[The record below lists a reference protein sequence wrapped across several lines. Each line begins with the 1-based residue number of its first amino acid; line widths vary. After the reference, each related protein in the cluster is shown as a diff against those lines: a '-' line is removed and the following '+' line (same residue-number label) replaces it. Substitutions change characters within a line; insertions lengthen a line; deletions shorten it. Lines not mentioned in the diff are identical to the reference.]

1 MYQALSTWDQD
12 IQDFGNVRGNLK
24 VYETGCYQSLVDIIE
39 NQRIDTVF
47 QPIVDLH
54 KGGVYAYEALSRI
67 QGESS
72 FPNTESLFQASQFF
86 RQTLQLERVCQKSAI
101 RRAEEWGIVRPVCI
115 NLCPSVFRTPDC
127 NQGEVSCMLDE
138 LFGIRDKII
147 IELTERFCIRDDEL
161 FKKTVDYYCQQ
172 GFRIAIDDLGS
183 GYAGLKMLAQIEP
196 SIVKIDRFL
205 IAEIDKST
213 KKQML
218 LSAFVSFCHKINA
231 LVVAEGIE
239 TREELE
245 TVAAM
250 KVDLGQGYYLAR
262 PHKEPGVCAPEAKQE
277 ILRINKPSV
286 SGIEVGNFIGSLAKY
301 IAPVNCGQQ
310 VETILKRF
318 DVEKDLSAVP
328 VVRDNRPMGII
339 HKAKIF
345 YKLGH
350 KFGYDLFARKNVE
363 NIMESG
369 MVFEASTTLD
379 DVARTIITRD
389 ATSVYDALTIVLN
402 GSYMGIVQIHDL
414 LEAITQQKI
423 NMAKQ
428 ANPLTGLPG
437 NNLIKEDIANRL
449 NTHQVFAVMYFD
461 LDDFKPFND
470 NFGFDQG
477 DQVIRLVGNILK
489 DMAPEWDPL
498 GFVGHIG
505 GDDFVVICRA
515 QGIETFCQAVLN
527 RFDAET
533 RKFYHEDVLKAGCY
547 TSKDRKGQQRDFPL
561 LSLSIAII
569 TTQNRIIESYGHLA
583 SLASEVKKK
592 AKTIQGN
599 SYYVDQ
605 RHE

>member
-12 IQDFGNVRGNLK
+12 SLDFGKIRDNLR
-24 VYETGCYQSLVDIIE
+24 VHETGCYQSLVEIIE
-39 NQRIDTVF
+39 NQSIETVF

-54 KGGVYAYEALSRI
+54 KGDVFAYEALSRI
-67 QGESS
+67 SGESS

-86 RQTLQLERVCQKSAI
+86 RMTLQLERVCQRSAI
-101 RRAEEWGIVRPVCI
+101 KKAEEWGITHPVCI
-115 NLCPSVFRTPDC
+115 NLCPSVFRTPEC
-127 NQGEVSCMLDE
+127 GQGEISCMLDE
-138 LFGIRDKII
+138 LFAIRDKII

-161 FKKTVDYYCQQ
+161 FKRTIDYYRQQ

-196 SIVKIDRFL
+196 SIVKMDRFL
-205 IAEIDKST
+205 IAGIDKST

-218 LSAFVSFCHKINA
+218 LSAFVTFCHKINA

-245 TVAAM
+245 TVTAM

-262 PHKEPGVCAPEAKQE
+262 PNKKPGVCSGDARQE
-277 ILRINKPSV
+277 ILRVNQPAIN
-286 SGIEVGNFIGSLAKY
+286 GLEVGNFIGSLAKY
-301 IAPVNCGQQ
+301 IAPANCGQK

-328 VVRDNRPMGII
+328 VVKENRPMGII
-339 HKAKIF
+339 HKTKIF

-363 NIMESG
+363 NILEPG
-369 MVFEASTTLD
+369 MIFEASTTLD

-437 NNLIKEDIANRL
+437 NNLIKEEIATRL
-449 NTHQVFAVMYFD
+449 NTRHIFAVMYFD

-489 DMAPEWDPL
+489 DMTPEWDPL

-515 QGIETFCQAVLN
+515 QGIEIFCNAVLN
-527 RFDAET
+527 RFDMES
-533 RKFYHEDVLKAGCY
+533 RKFYPEDVLERGIY
-547 TSKDRKGQQRDFPL
+547 TSKDRNGKQRDFPL

-569 TTQNRIIESYGHLA
+569 TTQNRLIESYGHLA

-599 SYYVDQ
+599 SYYIDQ
-605 RHE
+605 RRQ

>member
-1 MYQALSTWDQD
+1 MFQALTTWEQE
-12 IQDFGNVRGNLK
+12 ILDFKQVSDNLK

-39 NQRIDTVF
+39 NQSIETVF

-54 KGGVYAYEALSRI
+54 KGDVFAYEALSRI
-67 QGESS
+67 KGESS

-86 RQTLQLERVCQKSAI
+86 QKTLQLERVCQRSAMKK
-101 RRAEEWGIVRPVCI
+101 AEDLGLTRPVCI
-115 NLCPSVFRTPDC
+115 NLCPSVFRTPECRHGD
-127 NQGEVSCMLDE
+127 VTCMLDE

-161 FKKTVDYYCQQ
+161 FKRTIDSYRQQ

-196 SIVKIDRFL
+196 FIVKMDRFL
-205 IAEIDKST
+205 IAGIDKST

-239 TREELE
+239 TKEELE
-245 TVAAM
+245 TVAAL
-250 KVDLGQGYYLAR
+250 KVDLGQGYFLAR
-262 PHKEPGVCAPEAKQE
+262 PNKKPVSCSSEAKSE
-277 ILRINKPSV
+277 ILRINQPAV
-286 SGIEVGNFIGSLAKY
+286 NGLEVGNFIGSLAKY
-301 IAPVNCGQQ
+301 IAPVNNDHK
-310 VETILKRF
+310 VEGILKRF
-318 DVEKDLSAVP
+318 DLEKDLSSVP
-328 VVRDNRPMGII
+328 VVKDNRPVGII
-339 HKAKIF
+339 HKTKIF

-350 KFGYDLFARKNVE
+350 KYGYDLFARKNVE
-363 NIMESG
+363 NIMETG
-369 MVFEASTTLD
+369 MIFEASTPLD

-389 ATSVYDALTIVLN
+389 STSVYDALIIVLN
-402 GSYMGIVQIHDL
+402 GSYMGVVQIHDL

-437 NNLIKEDIANRL
+437 NNLIKTEIADRL
-449 NTHQVFAVMYFD
+449 NAKNIFAVMYFD

-477 DQVIRLVGNILK
+477 DQVIRLVGNILR
-489 DMAPEWDPL
+489 DMTQEWDPL

-515 QGIETFCQAVLN
+515 GGIERFCEAVLH
-527 RFDAET
+527 RFTVES
-533 RKFYHEDVLKAGCY
+533 RKFYPEEVLEKGSY
-547 TSKDRKGQQRDFPL
+547 TSKDRKGEQRDFPL

-569 TTQNRIIESYGHLA
+569 TTQNRVIESYGRLA

-599 SYYVDQ
+599 SYYIDQ
-605 RHE
+605 RRQ